1 MNFKD
6 TVLNTYNMW
15 YRYDPSIVSC
25 VENVIDRI
33 SPKFMDMITSMIDLF
48 ALELHGGSS
57 GFLFMSDKLVLG
69 RYNMRFLLNFHNSNG
84 IATDFYV
91 TIKIIDT
98 HSNTY
103 LFNKSSTDTDLDYL
117 YEVFERFIDEA

>member
-15 YRYDPSIVSC
+15 YKYDPSIVSC

-33 SPKFMDMITSMIDLF
+33 PPKFMDMITSMIDLF
-48 ALELHGGSS
+48 ALELRGGSN
-57 GFLFMSDKLVLG
+57 GFLFRSDKFVLG
-69 RYNMRFLLNFHNSNG
+69 RYNIRFLFNFHNSNG

-98 HSNTY
+98 YSNTY
-103 LFNKSSTDTDLDYL
+103 LFNKSSTDLDYL
-117 YEVFERFIDEA
+117 YEIFKRFIDEA

>member
-6 TVLNTYNMW
+6 TVLNIYNRW
-15 YRYDPSIVSC
+15 YRDDPSIVSC

-33 SPKFMDMITSMIDLF
+33 PPKFMDIITSMIDLF
-48 ALELHGGSS
+48 ALELHGGQS
-57 GFLFMSDKLVLG
+57 GLLFMSDKLILG
-69 RYNMRFLLNFHNSNG
+69 RYDIRFLFNFHNSNG
-84 IATDFYV
+84 IATDFYA

-103 LFNKSSTDTDLDYL
+103 LFNESSTDLDYL
-117 YEVFERFIDEA
+117 YEIFKRFIDEA